1 MMKASEVMTR
11 DVVTVKPSTPVKDIA
26 RLMSERHIS
35 GLPVVADDGHLIGVV
50 SQSDLL
56 HRAELGT
63 DRRPKSW
70 LRLFADPDTMARE
83 YSKGHG
89 LTAHDVM
96 SRHVVSVQADDDLQR
111 VADVLDTHRIKR
123 VPVMGAGKL
132 VGLITRG
139 DLVRALSRLEF
150 TKTARALDDGS
161 IQKALIDKMRSESWL
176 DSSYVSV
183 TVRDGVVELWGLIKS
198 ADQRN
203 GLKVLV
209 EETEGVKQVED
220 HLKVGLA
227 RISGL

>member
-1 MMKASEVMTR
+1 MKAREVMTR
-11 DVVTVKPSTPVKDIA
+11 DVVTVKPSMPVRDIA
-26 RLMSERHIS
+26 KIMSDKHIS
-35 GLPVVADDGHLIGVV
+35 GLPVVADDGHLIGIV

-56 HRAELGT
+56 HRTELGT
-63 DRRPKSW
+63 ERRPKSW

-123 VPVMGAGKL
+123 VPVMGSGKL
-132 VGLITRG
+132 VGIITRG
-139 DLVRALSRLEF
+139 DLVRALTRLEI
-150 TKTARALDDGS
+150 TTSTRTLDDGS
-161 IQKALIDKMRSESWL
+161 IQKALIDKMRGQSWL
-176 DSSYVSV
+176 DSSYVSL
-183 TVRDGVVELWGLIKS
+183 TVRDGVVELWGLMKS

-203 GLKVLV
+203 ALKVLI
-209 EETEGVKQVED
+209 EETEGVKRAED
-220 HLKVGLA
+220 HLQVGMA